1 MKPRAD
7 LFDPVV
13 TEPAYRAVARTIE
26 SKILAGEIKI
36 GEPLP
41 SETLL
46 AERLGVHRSTIRE
59 AIRALEQTGL
69 VARRRGQKRLYATK
83 PASAQVSRRVSMAM
97 LLGKVTFHELWE
109 VMLCLEIAAVNAAID
124 RITEEDLRQIE
135 ENVVASE
142 LAVSEGRS
150 LVLLDVEFH
159 SLLAQAAGNRA
170 LLLSREPISQLFY
183 PAFQSVM
190 TRLNAGARMITAH
203 RNVLEALKNRD
214 RATAVEWMD
223 RHIVDFRRG
232 YELANLDLDAPIH
245 DVMPDLHEN
254 EPSS

>member
-1 MKPRAD
+1 
-7 LFDPVV
+7 
-13 TEPAYRAVARTIE
+13 VARTIE
-26 SKILAGEIKI
+26 TKILAGDIKI

-41 SETLL
+41 SETAL
-46 AERLGVHRSTIRE
+46 ADQLGVHRSTVRE

-83 PASAQVSRRVSMAM
+83 PGSAQVSRRVSMAM

-109 VMLCLEIAAVNAAID
+109 VMLCLEVAAVNAAVD
-124 RITEEDLRQIE
+124 RITDDDLKQLE

-150 LVLLDVEFH
+150 IVMLDVEFH

-170 LLLSREPISQLFY
+170 MLLSREPISQLFY

-190 TRLNAGARMITAH
+190 TRLNAGSRMITAH
-203 RNVLEALKNRD
+203 RKILDALKERD

-232 YELANLDLDAPIH
+232 YELANLDLEAPIH
-245 DVMPDLHEN
+245 GTMPELHE
-254 EPSS
+254 EEAIS